1 MEYLSIKQLSAK
13 FAMPART
20 VYHHVANNPNIRIK
34 KQGRM
39 KLANVSDFAK
49 ACNRDLQPLQW
60 IAIEEPKD
68 QSNHKFA
75 SFQKSLQDLQQEG
88 QLSKEKIFS
97 LQKVNTNLE
106 TTRNKFIKLY
116 TEEKEQRAD
125 LREKYDTLQET
136 YHREVQSF
144 LKKYYLSLG
153 FCMVCIILLLVLN
166 LSQILERFK
175 LLG

>member
-49 ACNRDLQPLQW
+49 ACNIDLQTLQW
-60 IAIEEPKD
+60 IAAEKPKG
-68 QSNHKFA
+68 QSEHNFA
-75 SFQKSLQDLQQEG
+75 SMQKSLQDLQQEG

-97 LQKVNTNLE
+97 LQRVNTNLE
-106 TTRNKFIKLY
+106 TNRNKFIKLY
-116 TEEKEQRAD
+116 TEEKTQKTE
-125 LREKYDTLQET
+125 LREKYDSLQQT
-136 YHREVQSF
+136 YHREVQTFS
-144 LKKYYLSLG
+144 KKYYLALG
-153 FCMVCIILLLVLN
+153 FCMVFVILLLVLN
-166 LSQILERFK
+166 TPQIVERFR
-175 LLG
+175 LVG